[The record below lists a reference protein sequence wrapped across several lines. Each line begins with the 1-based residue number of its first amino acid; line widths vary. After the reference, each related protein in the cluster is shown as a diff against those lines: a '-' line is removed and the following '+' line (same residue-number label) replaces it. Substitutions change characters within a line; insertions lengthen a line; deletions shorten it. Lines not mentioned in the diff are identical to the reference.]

1 MSIVTSLE
9 GADADVRYTI
19 TVLSHM
25 EIVMENRPQRGVH
38 TKTVSFPVH
47 GHYRIA
53 ELILGYWISC
63 QQIFWR

>member
-38 TKTVSFPVH
+38 TKTVF
-47 GHYRIA
+47 
-53 ELILGYWISC
+53 ISSSWPLSHC
-63 QQIFWR
+63 